1 MDNNKTKNLLNISLL
16 QAFGILCVLLGHS
29 VHIFSSWGWYFHQAP
44 INTTCNIIH
53 HFVYSFHMPL
63 FIFLSGYSVCD
74 SMCPKIGN
82 ILLFGISNRK
92 IRKTNLQL
100 FYK

>member
-1 MDNNKTKNLLNISLL
+1 MLIGCLADVNVGNQYKFVKNI
-16 QAFGILCVLLGHS
+16 
-29 VHIFSSWGWYFHQAP
+29 
-44 INTTCNIIH
+44 
-53 HFVYSFHMPL
+53 
-63 FIFLSGYSVCD
+63 GYSVCD

-100 FYK
+100 FYKVQKSWLYKMDEYIQYQ